1 MAPMPDRQFAIQRAA
16 REDGRSRPVMLS
28 IAGDSATGKTTLT
41 RGIVQAL
48 GVDRV
53 ASICVDDYHRY
64 DREERNGLPFTALHP
79 DCNYVDVMEQHLQL
93 LALGQPVLK
102 PVYNHGSGRLE
113 RPVLVEPRDL
123 VIAEGLLPLF
133 TRVSRTCFDVRVY
146 LDPPETVRQVWKIN
160 RDTGRRGYTE
170 AQVLAELERRK
181 PESAAFIR
189 PQRAH
194 ADIIVS
200 FAPLEA
206 RGESPE
212 HSPSATITLRPTIP
226 HPNLT
231 GIITDDVREAIHLK
245 LTRDEDGRPVDA
257 IHIHGYAPASRMR
270 PIKEAI
276 WAGLGVGEPLP
287 DCLGLV
293 EGERSE
299 SLALTQLILLYHV
312 IQQHAEVPL
321 GERARR

>member
-1 MAPMPDRQFAIQRAA
+1 
-16 REDGRSRPVMLS
+16 MLA

-64 DREERNGLPFTALHP
+64 DREERHGLPFSALHP
-79 DCNYVDVMEQHLQL
+79 DCNYIDIMEQHLEL
-93 LALGQPVLK
+93 LARGQPVLK
-102 PVYNHGSGRLE
+102 PVYNHQNGRLE
-113 RPVLVEPRDL
+113 RPVLFEPRDL
-123 VIAEGLLPLF
+123 VVIEGLLPLS
-133 TRVSRTCFDVRVY
+133 TKVSRACFDVRVY
-146 LDPPETVRQVWKIN
+146 LDPPEAVRRVWKVK
-160 RDTGRRGYTE
+160 RDTTKRGYTE
-170 AQVLAELERRK
+170 AQVLAELERRRL
-181 PESAAFIR
+181 ESAAFIR

-194 ADIIVS
+194 ADIVVS
-200 FAPLEA
+200 FAPLEQ

-212 HSPSATITLRPTIP
+212 HSPSATIILRPTVP
-226 HPNLT
+226 HPNLA
-231 GIITDDVREAIHLK
+231 GIITEDVREAIHLK

-257 IHIHGYAPASRMR
+257 IHVHGYQPAARMR

-276 WAGLGVGEPLP
+276 WAGLGVAEPLP

-293 EGERSE
+293 EGARSE

-312 IQQHAEVPL
+312 IRQRSSTPL
-321 GERARR
+321 SDESVRR

>member
-1 MAPMPDRQFAIQRAA
+1 MPDRQLAIQRAA
-16 REDGRSRPVMLS
+16 EDGRESRPVMLA
-28 IAGDSATGKTTLT
+28 IAGDSASGKTTLT

-102 PVYNHGSGRLE
+102 PVYNHGTGRLE
-113 RPVLVEPRDL
+113 RPVLVEPRQL
-123 VIAEGLLPLF
+123 VVVEGLLPLS
-133 TRVSRTCFDVRVY
+133 TKLSRACFDVRVY
-146 LDPPETVRQVWKIN
+146 LDPPEPVRRFWKIK
-160 RDTGRRGYTE
+160 RDTGKRGYSE
-170 AQVLAELERRK
+170 EQVLAELDRRE

-189 PQRAH
+189 PQRAA
-194 ADIIVS
+194 ADIVVS
-200 FAPLEA
+200 FAPLEG
-206 RGESPE
+206 RGETAD
-212 HSPSATITLRPTIP
+212 HSPSATIILRPTVP

-231 GIITDDVREAIHLK
+231 GVITEDVRESIHLK
-245 LTRDEDGRPVDA
+245 LIRDEDGRPADA
-257 IHIHGYAPASRMR
+257 IHVHGYAPASRTR
-270 PIKEAI
+270 PIEEAI
-276 WAGLGVGEPLP
+276 WADLGVDEPLP

-293 EGERSE
+293 DGERSE

-312 IQQHAEVPL
+312 IQHRAAARPSQE
-321 GERARR
+321 ARR

>member
-1 MAPMPDRQFAIQRAA
+1 MSDRRLAIQRATG
-16 REDGRSRPVMLS
+16 EHGRSRPVMLA

-41 RGIVQAL
+41 RGIVQGL

-64 DREERNGLPFTALHP
+64 DRTERDGLPFTALHP
-79 DCNYVDVMEQHLQL
+79 DCNYVEIMEQHLQL

-102 PVYNHGSGRLE
+102 PVYNHCNGRLE

-123 VIAEGLLPLF
+123 VVAEGLLPLS
-133 TRVSRTCFDVRVY
+133 TKVSRACFDVRVY
-146 LDPPETVRQVWKIN
+146 LDPPEMVRRVWKIK
-160 RDTGRRGYTE
+160 RDTSKRGYSE
-170 AQVLAELERRK
+170 GQVLTELERRSL
-181 PESAAFIR
+181 ESDAFIR

-194 ADIIVS
+194 ADIVVS

-212 HSPSATITLRPTIP
+212 HSPSATIILRPTVQ

-231 GIITDDVREAIHLK
+231 GIITEDVREAIHLK

-257 IHIHGYAPASRMR
+257 IHVHGYQPSSRMR

-276 WAGLGVGEPLP
+276 WAGLGVDEPLP

-299 SLALTQLILLYHV
+299 PLALTQLILLYHV
-312 IQQHAEVPL
+312 IQQHSSRPL
-321 GERARR
+321 PDHSVRR